1 MRQWAGTSFSV
12 ADWRNNYSMYETTN
26 GMKLMLSYN
35 INSNDAQAYYEFVL
49 SRYIPVMQS
58 MGLELSEAWHT
69 AYGEYPN
76 RLICFVCDDHETM
89 VSVLENEVWDTLN
102 DQLMEYVTEFSY
114 KVIPYK
120 LGFQI

>member
-1 MRQWAGTSFSV
+1 
-12 ADWRNNYSMYETTN
+12 MYETTD

-35 INSNDAQAYYEFVL
+35 INAEDAQAYYEFVL
-49 SRYIPVMQS
+49 SRYIPVMQT

-69 AYGEYPN
+69 AFGNYPN
-76 RLICFVCDDHETM
+76 RLICFVCDDRETM
-89 VSVLENEVWDTLN
+89 ATALDNEIWDTLN
-102 DQLMEYVTEFSY
+102 EQLMEYVSEFSY